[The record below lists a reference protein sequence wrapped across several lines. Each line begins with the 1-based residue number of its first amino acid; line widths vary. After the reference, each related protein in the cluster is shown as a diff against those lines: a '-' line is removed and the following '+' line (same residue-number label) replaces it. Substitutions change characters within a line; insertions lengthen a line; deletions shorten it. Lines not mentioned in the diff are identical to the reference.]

1 MWNDRK
7 ILFVAVAVLLTIG
20 YAIESQPLYQQY
32 LSPYISTD
40 DYKDI
45 QQIVNILTQD
55 HLSQPIMVFYG
66 EYATLYSPI
75 IRSYVGKSVGQTYAY
90 YGKLQFLM
98 YMVDP
103 APVNPAIGL
112 YSISAPHAEQFFEE
126 LSKGIGTDRCNVF
139 SHPIV
144 VDAPRFYNR
153 ILSEQFIQ
161 QFRVSNTLYIIPPHS
176 IDCNSLST
184 WTLAASSDFASIS
197 GPWWTTNFTWA
208 KFPDSLDTN
217 FQAGKNFNATYK
229 VFLDGNKNY
238 TLSVHMMDY
247 NSSANYSPL
256 GIWLDGTL
264 LLSRP
269 YQDLGPIVL
278 NVTMPSVGGGLHQI
292 TIGNADPS
300 APFILSVDYLKV
312 TPQP

>member
-32 LSPYISTD
+32 LSPYISAD
-40 DYKDI
+40 DYNDI

-144 VDAPRFYNR
+144 IDAPRFYNR

-184 WTLAASSDFASIS
+184 WTLATSSDFASIS

-208 KFPDSLDTN
+208 KFPASLDTN
-217 FQAGKNFNATYK
+217 FPAGKNFNATYK

-238 TLSVHMMDY
+238 ALSVHLMDY
-247 NSSANYSPL
+247 NPSNYSPL

-264 LLSRP
+264 LLTHS
-269 YQDLGPIVL
+269 YNTLGPIML

-292 TIGNADPS
+292 TIGNSDPTV
-300 APFILSVDYLKV
+300 PFILSVNYLKV
-312 TPQP
+312 TPQT

>member
-20 YAIESQPLYQQY
+20 YVIESQPLYQQY
-32 LSPYISTD
+32 LSPYISAD
-40 DYKDI
+40 DYNDI

-144 VDAPRFYNR
+144 IDAPRFYNR

-184 WTLAASSDFASIS
+184 WTLATSSDFASIS

-208 KFPDSLDTN
+208 KFPASLDTN
-217 FQAGKNFNATYK
+217 FPAGKNFNATYK

-238 TLSVHMMDY
+238 ALSVHLMDY
-247 NSSANYSPL
+247 NPSNYSPL

-264 LLSRP
+264 LLTHS
-269 YQDLGPIVL
+269 YNTLGPIVL

-292 TIGNADPS
+292 TIGNSDPTV
-300 APFILSVDYLKV
+300 PFILSVDYLKV
-312 TPQP
+312 TPQT

>member
-1 MWNDRK
+1 MWNDGK
-7 ILFVAVAVLLTIG
+7 ILFVAVAVLLTTG

-32 LSPYISTD
+32 LSPYISAD
-40 DYKDI
+40 DYNDI

-144 VDAPRFYNR
+144 LDAPRFYNR

-184 WTLAASSDFASIS
+184 WTLASSSDFASIS

-208 KFPDSLDTN
+208 KFPASLDTN
-217 FQAGKNFNATYK
+217 FPAGKNFNATYK
-229 VFLDGNKNY
+229 VFLDGSKNY
-238 TLSVHMMDY
+238 TLSVHLMDY
-247 NSSANYSPL
+247 NPSNYSPL

-264 LLSRP
+264 LSTYV
-269 YQDLGPIVL
+269 YQNTGHPKVL

-292 TIGNADPS
+292 TIGNSDHT
-300 APFILSVDYLKV
+300 APFILSVDYLNV
-312 TPQP
+312 MPQP